1 MNRRESAYV
10 KSLVL
15 VALAAVLTTAAF
27 PQPWLTLVFPAV
39 GVLFAAGGAAAAS
52 RFDAARKGRA
62 FLPRAAAA
70 LLVPFWV
77 FGAAVLTAML
87 AAGWSWSAEEGTAPL
102 TWDTAWLW
110 LLPFADPPI
119 SSDGFGLVGAVWFIR
134 VYLWLLVLT
143 PPLLWLSRRWPL
155 RVMTVP
161 LCAMALVTVGIVNP
175 LGRTADIVLG
185 LSAYT
190 TCWLLGFAHRDG
202 RLRQVPASTALVLGT
217 GCAAAGIAVALWQEP
232 LYGSYRLDLNPA
244 AATLFSLGGVL
255 LLLRL
260 DPWMRWMERV
270 RGIHPVLSLFHSR
283 SLTAFLWVNVVITL
297 TPTVLA
303 ATPLAPFHTATT
315 SGEVLEYTATWVLL
329 LAVLV
334 LLGWCEDLG
343 AGRRPRLLPRRRHR
357 VAAGPA
363 AVPARPEPARP
374 ELARPESAPD
384 VTPDVA
390 PGVVTAPVVPV
401 TRSAAA

>member
-10 KSLVL
+10 KALVV

-27 PQPWLTLVFPAV
+27 PQPWLTLVFPAA
-39 GVLFAAGGAAAAS
+39 GVLFAAAGAAAAA
-52 RFDAARKGRA
+52 RLDAVRRSGTFLRRA
-62 FLPRAAAA
+62 GAA

-77 FGAAVLTAML
+77 FGAAVVTAMV
-87 AAGWSWSAEEGTAPL
+87 AGGWAWSVEDGTAPL
-102 TWDTAWLW
+102 TWSTAWLW

-119 SSDGFGLVGAVWFIR
+119 SSDGWGLVGAVWFIR

-155 RVMTVP
+155 RVMAVP
-161 LCAMALVTVGIVNP
+161 VGAMTLVTLGIVNP
-175 LGRTADIVLG
+175 LGATADIVVG

-202 RLRQVPASTALVLGT
+202 RLRQVPVAAALLLGA
-217 GCAAAGIAVALWQEP
+217 GCAAAGIAVALWQQP
-232 LYGSYRLDLNPA
+232 LYGSYRLELNPA
-244 AATLFSLGGVL
+244 ATMLFSLGGVL

-260 DPWMRWMERV
+260 DPWMRWVERV
-270 RGIHPVLSLFHSR
+270 RGVQPVLSLFHSR

-297 TPTVLA
+297 TPAAIA
-303 ATPLAPFHTATT
+303 ATPLAEYHTASTR
-315 SGEVLEYTATWVLL
+315 GEVLEFTATWVLL

-357 VAAGPA
+357 VEPAPA
-363 AVPARPEPARP
+363 AAPARPDTLPG
-374 ELARPESAPD
+374 
-384 VTPDVA
+384 VA
-390 PGVVTAPVVPV
+390 PAPVAQV
-401 TRSAAA
+401 TRSAA